1 MRARKITVRD
11 FRNIKEATVEFADG
25 INVIYGDNAEG
36 KTNLLEALYFAA
48 IGKSFRGQHVSE
60 LIRFGE
66 REAYLLLDFHAAGR
80 DQSISLGL
88 SGARVRSALKNRV
101 KCRRMS
107 ELVGSFRA
115 VLFCPEH
122 LSLIKDGPAE
132 RRQFL
137 DIAIS
142 AAEPLYL
149 SALQRYNRVLK
160 QRNTLLKAAEKD
172 MDLFL
177 ATVPVWSKQLA
188 REGAYIARSRARYVK
203 KAAAIVKSCFAD
215 MTGEREEPEL
225 LYLGVGGKD
234 YNDYENLEKTE
245 ELLLKKLTE
254 NHIREIAAGTTLW
267 GIHKDDIEV
276 LLNGRSARSF
286 CSQGQ
291 QRSLALS
298 LKIAEGELCKQ
309 DSGEYPV
316 FLFDDVLS
324 ELDRSRREYLL
335 HHALGKQVIMTT
347 CEKEGLE
354 ADHLIL
360 VKNGTY
366 ERIEAEDVFTRGKQ

>member
-1 MRARKITVRD
+1 MQVKKITLRD
-11 FRNIKEATVEFADG
+11 FRNIKEAAVEFTDG

-36 KTNLLEALYFAA
+36 KTNLLEAVYFAA
-48 IGKSFRGQHVSE
+48 IGKSFRGQHIND
-60 LIRFGE
+60 LIRFGQG
-66 REAYLLLDFHAAGR
+66 EATLSLEFNGRGR
-80 DQSISLGL
+80 DQQIFLCLGA
-88 SGARVRSALKNRV
+88 GRVRAAEKNRV

-160 QRNTLLKAAEKD
+160 QRNALLKTAERD
-172 MDLFL
+172 MALFR
-177 ATVPVWSKQLA
+177 ATVPVWSEQLA
-188 REGAYIARSRARYVK
+188 REGAYIARSRARYVR
-203 KAAAIVKSCFAD
+203 AAAEFVKKCFFE
-215 MTGEREEPEL
+215 MTNEREEPEL
-225 LYLGVGGKD
+225 FYLGVGGKD
-234 YNDYENLEKTE
+234 DVDYEDLAATEKRLFQKLSENTE
-245 ELLLKKLTE
+245 
-254 NHIREIAAGTTLW
+254 REIAAGSTLW

-276 LLNGRSARSF
+276 TLNGKSARSF

-291 QRSLALS
+291 QRSLALA
-298 LKIAEGELCKQ
+298 LKIAEGELCKK

-324 ELDRSRREYLL
+324 ELDRGRREYLL
-335 HHALGKQVIMTT
+335 RHARGKQVIMTT

-354 ADHLIL
+354 ADHLII
-360 VKNGTY
+360 VKNGSY
-366 ERIEAEDVFTRGKQ
+366 EKIE